1 MKKTFRLYCA
11 LSLLLTT
18 SLPASV
24 VAAGNYPEA
33 GSCKKDKPYYAICT
47 HSLHS
52 LEGWYSR
59 ECFATEAEAQK
70 AAEEHA
76 KEFHNGNM
84 RWTGVHKSR

>member
-1 MKKTFRLYCA
+1 MKKTFHLCYV
-11 LSLLLTT
+11 LSLLLIV
-18 SLPASV
+18 SLPTSV
-24 VAAGNYPEA
+24 MAAGNYPEA

-76 KEFHNGNM
+76 REYHNGNM
-84 RWTGVHKSR
+84 RWTGIRKPR